1 MTRAWTDREGQVHMA
16 VLAYLR
22 LRFPRALI
30 HHSANETGLRGQA
43 VARQIA
49 KQKRMGMAP
58 GFPDLVVLHDG
69 EAMFFEIKA
78 EGGRETDAQKAVRE
92 HLTAQGFR
100 AAVVRSVQDVEECL
114 EHWFGGTEDTWQH
127 VGSVAQS
134 LVSRAKTCH
143 ENRAGPDA
151 LASNP
156 TPNHNADN
164 GGQADGC

>member
-22 LRFPRALI
+22 LRFPGAII
-30 HHSANETGLRGQA
+30 HHSANETGLKGQA

-49 KQKRMGMAP
+49 KQKRMGMVP

-134 LVSRAKTCH
+134 LVSRAKSCH
-143 ENRAGPDA
+143 EKSGPSGATNANPA
-151 LASNP
+151 LTITDLA
-156 TPNHNADN
+156 T
-164 GGQADGC
+164 GGQDGC